1 MGPSL
6 SSVGAYKAGHLLK
19 NALGYDLRDLIF
31 SPKAFVVGCVSVCVW
46 CGQLTYSDLFRAYI
60 MWMFFLSETPV
71 ET

>member
-19 NALGYDLRDLIF
+19 NALGYGLRDLIF
-31 SPKAFVVGCVSVCVW
+31 NTKSFIFGCVSVCVG
-46 CGQLTYSDLFRAYI
+46 CGQLKYFDLFTADI
-60 MWMFFLSETPV
+60 MRMFLLFETHV